1 MAGFKFRLQSILDY
15 RAGLV
20 DRAWMEVGALQ
31 AREREEE
38 LVRERLQAEEQA
50 THAMA
55 AALQVGGA
63 LDLAELTRLMGAA
76 DALATRI
83 EEQGLVIARCC
94 RETDEA
100 QVRLVELSKDAKALE
115 KLRERQQEEHLQDDA
130 RRERAETS
138 ELASLRHRW
147 MQVARMQVAR

>member
-20 DRAWMEVGALQ
+20 DRARMEVGALQ
-31 AREREEE
+31 ARQREEE
-38 LVRERLQAEEQA
+38 AVREGLRASECA
-50 THAMA
+50 THAMLA
-55 AALQVGGA
+55 AMQLGGA
-63 LDLAELTRLMGAA
+63 LDMAELTRLMATA
-76 DALATRI
+76 DAFATLI
-83 EEQGLVIARCC
+83 EEQGLVIERCQ

-100 QVRLVELSKDAKALE
+100 QARLVELSRDAKALE
-115 KLRERQQEEHLQDDA
+115 KLRERQQEEYQQEGV

-147 MQVARMQVAR
+147 MQTARMQVAR

>member
-15 RAGLV
+15 RSGLV
-20 DRAWMEVGALQ
+20 DRVRMEVGALQ
-31 AREREEE
+31 ARQREEE
-38 LVRERLQAEEQA
+38 LVRERLRAVEGATFAALAE
-50 THAMA
+50 
-55 AALQVGGA
+55 LQVGGA
-63 LDLAELTRLMGAA
+63 LDMAELNRLMEAA

-83 EEQGLVIARCC
+83 EEQGLVIERCR

-100 QVRLVELSKDAKALE
+100 QARLVELSKEAKALE
-115 KLRERQQEEHLQDDA
+115 KLRERQQDEYLQEDA

-147 MQVARMQVAR
+147 MQVAR